1 MTVESNAAQDCAK
14 QVLAYK
20 IMGNQHVF
28 KVLGILH
35 MNAKLVVIITA
46 SE

>member
-14 QVLAYK
+14 QVLAC
-20 IMGNQHVF
+20 MGNQHVF